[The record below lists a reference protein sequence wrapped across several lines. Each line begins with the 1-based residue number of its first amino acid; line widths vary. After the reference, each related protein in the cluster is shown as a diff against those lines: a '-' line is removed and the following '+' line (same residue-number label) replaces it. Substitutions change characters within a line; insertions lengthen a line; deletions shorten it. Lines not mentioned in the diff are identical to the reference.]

1 MIPNLFAMIGG
12 FASKLIAP
20 FIAYMKGRSDVE
32 NDNLKEE
39 NKRLRNRPRTSSDIN
54 KLFARIIKKSK
65 DRE

>member
-1 MIPNLFAMIGG
+1 
-12 FASKLIAP
+12 LIAP

-32 NDNLKEE
+32 NENLKEE

-54 KLFARIIKKSK
+54 KLFSRLIKKSK